1 MAISI
6 IKNPDER
13 NDPPKPL
20 MEHLIALRDMLVSAA
35 LAWGVCVILS
45 ACFANHISDWIKA
58 PDIVQGRLMQ
68 VKGPADGIYLVIEI
82 AFWTGTA
89 LSFPFLVVSVLR
101 FVFPALTNRE
111 KYFILSVLCVGTL
124 LFVAGVYLAYTQ
136 TVPSMLGVFDAINE
150 WMNVETENYFAHEY
164 VSLVLKLL
172 FAFGIVF
179 QVPLVIFMLGWFGI
193 ISSRTLHEKRRIAIV
208 LSFVLSMFL
217 TPPDAL
223 SQIIMAVPL
232 CLLYELAS
240 WLVWLKEKASSGDRS

>member
-1 MAISI
+1 MSI

-20 MEHLIALRDMLVSAA
+20 MEHLIALKDMLVFAA
-35 LAWGVCVILS
+35 ISWALCVILS
-45 ACFANHISDWIKA
+45 VCFANYISDWIKA
-58 PDIVQGRLMQ
+58 PDAVQGRLMQ
-68 VKGPADGIYLVIEI
+68 VKGPADGVYLIIEI

-89 LSFPFLVVSVLR
+89 LSFPLLVFSVLR

-111 KYFILSVLCVGTL
+111 KYFILSVLCAGTV
-124 LFVAGVYLAYTQ
+124 LFIAGVYLAYTQ
-136 TVPSMLGVFDAINE
+136 TVPSMLSVFDTVNE

-164 VSLVLKLL
+164 VTLVLKLL

-193 ISSRTLHEKRRIAIV
+193 ISSQTLRSKRRLAIV
-208 LSFVLSMFL
+208 LAFVISMFL

-223 SQIIMAVPL
+223 SQIIMAIPL
-232 CLLYELAS
+232 CLLYEVAL
-240 WLVWLKEKASSGDRS
+240 WLIWLKEKASSEK

>member
-1 MAISI
+1 
-6 IKNPDER
+6 
-13 NDPPKPL
+13 
-20 MEHLIALRDMLVSAA
+20 
-35 LAWGVCVILS
+35 
-45 ACFANHISDWIKA
+45 
-58 PDIVQGRLMQ
+58 
-68 VKGPADGIYLVIEI
+68 
-82 AFWTGTA
+82 
-89 LSFPFLVVSVLR
+89 
-101 FVFPALTNRE
+101 
-111 KYFILSVLCVGTL
+111 VGTL

-136 TVPSMLGVFDAINE
+136 TVPSMLGVFDAVNE

>member
-20 MEHLIALRDMLVSAA
+20 MEHLLALRDTLISAT
-35 LAWGVCVILS
+35 LAWYICVVLA
-45 ACFANHISDWIKA
+45 ACFANYISDWIKA

-89 LSFPFLVVSVLR
+89 LSFPFLVVSALR

-124 LFVAGVYLAYTQ
+124 LFISGVYLAYTQ
-136 TVPSMLGVFDAINE
+136 TIPSMLSVFDAVNE

-164 VSLVLKLL
+164 VTLVLKLL

-179 QVPLVIFMLGWFGI
+179 QVPLIIFMLGWFGI
-193 ISSRTLHEKRRIAIV
+193 ISSKTLREKRRIAIV
-208 LSFVLSMFL
+208 LAFVLSMFL

-232 CLLYELAS
+232 CLLYEVAS
-240 WLVWLKEKASSGDRS
+240 WLVWLKEKASSDNS

>member
-1 MAISI
+1 MSI

-20 MEHLIALRDMLVSAA
+20 MEHLIALKDMLVFAA
-35 LAWGVCVILS
+35 ISWALCVILS
-45 ACFANHISDWIKA
+45 ACFANYISDWIKA
-58 PDIVQGRLMQ
+58 PDAVQGRLMQ
-68 VKGPADGIYLVIEI
+68 VKGPADGVYLIIEI

-89 LSFPFLVVSVLR
+89 LSFPLLVFSVLR

-111 KYFILSVLCVGTL
+111 KYFILSVLCAGTV
-124 LFVAGVYLAYTQ
+124 LFIAGVYLAYTQ
-136 TVPSMLGVFDAINE
+136 TVPSMLSVFDTVNE

-164 VSLVLKLL
+164 VTLVLKLL

-193 ISSRTLHEKRRIAIV
+193 ISSQTLRSKRRLAIV
-208 LSFVLSMFL
+208 LAFVISMFL

-223 SQIIMAVPL
+223 SQVIMAIPL
-232 CLLYELAS
+232 CLLYEVAL
-240 WLVWLKEKASSGDRS
+240 WLIWLKEKASSEK

>member
-20 MEHLIALRDMLVSAA
+20 LEHLLALRDMLVFAA
-35 LAWGVCVILS
+35 IAWGLSVIIS
-45 ACFANHISDWIKA
+45 ACFANYISDWIKA
-58 PDIVQGRLMQ
+58 PDVVQGRLMQ
-68 VKGPADGIYLVIEI
+68 VKGPADGVYLIIEI

-89 LSFPFLVVSVLR
+89 LSFPFLVFSILR
-101 FVFPALTNRE
+101 FIFPALTNRE
-111 KYFILSVLCVGTL
+111 KCFILSVLCMGTV

-136 TVPSMLGVFDAINE
+136 TVPSMLGVFDAVNE

-179 QVPLVIFMLGWFGI
+179 QVPLVIFMLGWFGLVT
-193 ISSRTLHEKRRIAIV
+193 SKALREKRRLAIV
-208 LSFVLSMFL
+208 MSFILSMFL

-223 SQIIMAVPL
+223 SQIIMAIPL
-232 CLLYELAS
+232 CLLYELAA
-240 WLVWLKEKASSGDRS
+240 WAVWLKEKSSGG